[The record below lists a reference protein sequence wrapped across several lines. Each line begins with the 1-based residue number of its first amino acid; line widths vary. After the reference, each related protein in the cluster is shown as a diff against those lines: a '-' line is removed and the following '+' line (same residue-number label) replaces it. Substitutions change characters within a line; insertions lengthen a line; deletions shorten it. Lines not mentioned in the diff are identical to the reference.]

1 MSKVLALV
9 VGVGRDA
16 VQDDEDRDHETRNRN
31 VEAHDQRVHEEEA
44 PREDADDG
52 VVELVADAHAA
63 VRAVRHGRRR
73 DRRRRAHVATTLLA
87 RALPFDVTRL
97 VVGRVVPTIRK
108 ASRESRVVDRK
119 ASRVARATRAA
130 SHIVT
135 DAR

>member
-97 VVGRVVPTIRK
+97 VVGRVVPTIRRPLV
-108 ASRESRVVDRK
+108 SREPLVRK
-119 ASRVARATRAA
+119 ASRVVRATRAA
-130 SHIVT
+130 SRIKTAAH
-135 DAR
+135 